1 MNQSTGQSRQDIDI
15 DKNPKFVS
23 YADMLK
29 RPKEKQSE
37 THSPKDPEKFVKLT
51 KKSNK

>member
-1 MNQSTGQSRQDIDI
+1 MNQQTGQSSQDI

-29 RPKEKQSE
+29 RPKEKQPE
-37 THSPKDPEKFVKLT
+37 AHPPKDPEKFVKLT
-51 KKSNK
+51 KKSRN